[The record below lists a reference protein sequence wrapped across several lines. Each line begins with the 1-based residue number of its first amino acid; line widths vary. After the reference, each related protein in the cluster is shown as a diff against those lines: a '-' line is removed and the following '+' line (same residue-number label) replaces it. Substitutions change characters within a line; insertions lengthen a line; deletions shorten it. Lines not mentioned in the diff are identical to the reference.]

1 MFAYLRGSL
10 EHIDENYIVVDVGG
24 LGYKIFA
31 PASTIQRLPHIH
43 KEVKVFTH
51 SHIREDAFDIYGFID
66 KEQLA
71 MFELVISV
79 SGVGPKV
86 ALGILSSIP
95 PTDFALAV
103 VSSDVKT
110 ITRAP
115 GIGKKLAER
124 IILEL
129 KDKIAAEELTAF
141 GGTASFGV
149 GGNGSYSSEAVDA
162 LVVLGYSA
170 VEAAK
175 AVQKVKTEGMELE
188 QVIKLSLKSLIK

>member
-1 MFAYLRGSL
+1 MFAYLRGVL
-10 EHIDENYIVVDVGG
+10 EQIDENYIVVDVGG
-24 LGYKIFA
+24 VGYKIYT
-31 PASTIQRLPHIH
+31 PAATIQRLPQLH
-43 KEVKVFTH
+43 KEVKVYTY

-66 KEQLA
+66 KEQLS

-86 ALGILSSIP
+86 GLGILSSISS
-95 PTDFALAV
+95 TDFALAV

-141 GGTASFGV
+141 GGKDGIDFAG
-149 GGNGSYSSEAVDA
+149 GSYSNEAVDA

-170 VEAAK
+170 VDAAR
-175 AVQKVKTEGMELE
+175 AVQRVRVEGMGVEE
-188 QVIKLSLKSLIK
+188 VIKLALKSLL